1 LQITYQNGV
10 LRAIPFALALLAAAA
25 LTGASAAT
33 NFIYALRRFEGDTA
47 NQWIWGAVAVAAS
60 LALLVAPSAF
70 TTSIRERRYG
80 NAVMAAVAAVLF
92 GAFSLTAALGS
103 ATGVRLLA
111 SAQDTDVSGTRTR
124 ASAAYER
131 ATAALA
137 ALAPSRPVKEVETA
151 LNALLEADKRLA
163 ACSAWTESRTVR
175 EKCTNEI
182 APLRAELARATE
194 RASLEDEIR
203 VASAKLEATKVS
215 TTAANNAD
223 AKALVGYASVLGWT
237 VDTEAVNK
245 LLVVLAT
252 LTIEFGGGL
261 ALAVALSMR
270 PEAVSTLSTAQSS
283 TYPTQDLETPA
294 SAAENA
300 TVHVSTALSTDTI
313 SVPTPESRRAA
324 SVDEAAG
331 RVLEAVQ
338 ANGGRLS
345 GSVRSLASVVNA
357 SKSTT
362 ANAVARL
369 VTSRRLVRDGEDL
382 VLMAA

>member
-1 LQITYQNGV
+1 MTFHYQNSV
-10 LRAIPFALALLAAAA
+10 LRATPFALALLAAAA

-60 LALLVAPSAF
+60 LALLVTPSAF
-70 TTSIRERRYG
+70 SASIRDRKYG
-80 NAVMAAVAAVLF
+80 NAVMSLVAATLF

-111 SAQDTDVSGTRTR
+111 SAQDTDVSGTR
-124 ASAAYER
+124 AIAKSAYDR
-131 ATAALA
+131 ATTRLE
-137 ALAPSRPVKEVETA
+137 ALAPSRPVKEVETV
-151 LNALLEADKRLA
+151 LNTLLESDKRLA
-163 ACSAWTESRTVR
+163 QCAAWTEGRSVR
-175 EKCTNEI
+175 ERCTNEV

-194 RASLEDEIR
+194 RASLEATIR
-203 VASAKLEATKVS
+203 DASAKLEATKV
-215 TTAANNAD
+215 TATAANNAD

-261 ALAVALSMR
+261 ALAVGLSLR

-283 TYPTQDLETPA
+283 TYPTKDLETPV
-294 SAAENA
+294 SVQENA
-300 TVHVSTALSTDTI
+300 IVHVSTALSTDTI
-313 SVPTPESRRAA
+313 SVPTPESRRAG

-369 VTSRRLVRDGEDL
+369 VTSKRLVRDGEDL
-382 VLMAA
+382 VLLAA